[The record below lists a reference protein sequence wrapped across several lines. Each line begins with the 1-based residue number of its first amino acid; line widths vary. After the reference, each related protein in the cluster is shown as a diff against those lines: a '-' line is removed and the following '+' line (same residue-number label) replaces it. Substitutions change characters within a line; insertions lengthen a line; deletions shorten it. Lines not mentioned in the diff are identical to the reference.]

1 MKEETENLSVI
12 RVMGRHRRRL
22 EDAVVSEFSLT
33 IILNGQEMVTLLCSP
48 SKLEYL
54 TVGFLLSE
62 GLIEG
67 KDNIRK
73 LVVDD
78 QKGAVEVETDKVIG
92 FASQPSSGRLVTSGG
107 GREAQLSGIPPRV
120 ESDVA
125 ISARKVLA
133 LMDEFIQ
140 CSPVYKATG
149 GVHSAALCNAENIIV
164 FSEDIGRHNA
174 IDKIFGQCLLEGMPT
189 EGHLILTS
197 GRVSSEILLKVAR
210 RNVPM
215 LVSKAAPT
223 DMGIK
228 LANDLGVTL
237 IGFARGKK
245 MNIYANEQRV
255 TK

>member
-1 MKEETENLSVI
+1 
-12 RVMGRHRRRL
+12 
-22 EDAVVSEFSLT
+22 
-33 IILNGQEMVTLLCSP
+33 
-48 SKLEYL
+48 
-54 TVGFLLSE
+54 
-62 GLIEG
+62 
-67 KDNIRK
+67 
-73 LVVDD
+73 
-78 QKGAVEVETDKVIG
+78 
-92 FASQPSSGRLVTSGG
+92 
-107 GREAQLSGIPPRV
+107 
-120 ESDVA
+120 
-125 ISARKVLA
+125 
-133 LMDEFIQ
+133 MDEFIQ

-149 GVHSAALCNAENIIV
+149 GVHSAALCNAGSIIV

-174 IDKIFGQCLLEGMPT
+174 IDKIFGQCLLEDMPT

-228 LANDLGVTL
+228 LANDLRITL